1 MSTLVFTPIIRGV
14 QALTF
19 LKFALENLRID
30 KLDFSGRLEAIVA
43 TNTDTCK
50 RYSMCFRDII
60 GFFKCQPSSLQQI
73 TRYWYS
79 TSRGWDEILRA

>member
-1 MSTLVFTPIIRGV
+1 MEDISSNFFSFELDSMSTLVFTPNIRGV

-60 GFFKCQPSSLQQI
+60 GFF
-73 TRYWYS
+73 
-79 TSRGWDEILRA
+79 